1 MAAITFDYM
10 PRLKHNSNGV
20 HLVPRNK
27 ILRPCLLRSNS
38 NLNLFGHKLAAGYEP
53 LSFSAS
59 TEKTRRSGYVPL
71 RVAGSNQSSASCS
84 FDVVIVGAGIIGL
97 SIARQFLL
105 GSDLSVAVIDA
116 AVPCSGA
123 TGAGQGYVWKI
134 HKAPESDKWELAM
147 RSYQL
152 WEILAKNIELEGM
165 DPSEIFGWKKTG
177 SLLIGRTS
185 EESSI
190 LRSKVKQL
198 SDAGIRAEFLTRND
212 LLSEEPAL
220 LIEKEGGAA
229 YAPDDC
235 QLDARRAVAFIEKGN
250 RLFAAEGR
258 YAEFYHEP
266 ATSLLR
272 SANTGEVEAVQTSK
286 TILHSKKAVI
296 LAAGCWSG
304 SLMHDM
310 IKHHNIEVDLPI
322 KPRKGHLLVI
332 ENFKPFKLN
341 HGLMEAGY
349 VSHQSATLKSAPNS
363 GSIYDAQST
372 SVSMTATMDTSGGLV
387 LGSSRQLV
395 GFSTEVDESII
406 NRIWERAGE
415 FFPLLRKESLIDL
428 RQNREVRVGLRPYLP
443 DGKPAIGPV
452 PGFSNLF
459 VAAGHEGEGLT
470 LAPGTAEMI
479 VDMVLGNPWKVDPA
493 PFAVHG
499 RFRS

>member
-1 MAAITFDYM
+1 M
-10 PRLKHNSNGV
+10 PL
-20 HLVPRNK
+20 
-27 ILRPCLLRSNS
+27 CL
-38 NLNLFGHKLAAGYEP
+38 APA
-53 LSFSAS
+53 
-59 TEKTRRSGYVPL
+59 
-71 RVAGSNQSSASCS
+71 
-84 FDVVIVGAGIIGL
+84 
-97 SIARQFLL
+97 LL
-105 GSDLSVAVIDA
+105 GQDVFSFYLAFEPVL
-116 AVPCSGA
+116 
-123 TGAGQGYVWKI
+123 GQGYVWKI
-134 HKAPESDKWELAM
+134 NKVPESDKWELVM
-147 RSYQL
+147 RSHQL

-190 LRSKVKQL
+190 LRRKIKQL
-198 SDAGIRAEFLTRND
+198 SDAGVRAEFLTRND

-220 LIEKEGGAA
+220 LLEKEGGAA
-229 YAPDDC
+229 YVPDDC

-250 RLFAAEGR
+250 RVFAAEGR

-304 SLMHDM
+304 SLIHDL
-310 IKHHNIEVDLPI
+310 IKHHNIEVDLPV

-349 VSHQSATLKSAPNS
+349 VNHQSAILKSAPNS
-363 GSIYDAQST
+363 GSIYDAQCT

-406 NRIWERAGE
+406 DRIWERAGE

-428 RQNREVRVGLRPYLP
+428 QQNREVRVGLRPYLP

-493 PFAVHG
+493 PFAVQA
-499 RFRS
+499 RFHS